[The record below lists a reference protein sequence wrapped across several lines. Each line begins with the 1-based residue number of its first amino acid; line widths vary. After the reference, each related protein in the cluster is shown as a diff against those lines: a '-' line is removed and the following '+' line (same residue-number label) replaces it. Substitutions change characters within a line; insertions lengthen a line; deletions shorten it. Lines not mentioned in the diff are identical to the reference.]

1 MYMSAALWSDTT
13 RTLSSVVLNKI
24 HFEAWYFSVMLLLQ
38 DHIYQM
44 NVSYMELYMREIPLR
59 ADW

>member
-24 HFEAWYFSVMLLLQ
+24 DFDAWCFSVMLLLQ